1 MKLIEKIAE
10 ARQIRFTIYLF
21 ILLGV
26 LMHRAYL
33 GDREGMALCMLVLPL
48 NLYAIVNSP
57 N

>member
-1 MKLIEKIAE
+1 MKLLEKIVE
-10 ARQIRFTIYLF
+10 ARRIRFTIYLF

-26 LMHRAYL
+26 LLYRAYL